1 MSNACHTFGLG
12 SIGTHDH
19 HSIIDIEQATEQAQS
34 KCLAP
39 LSFCQHSL
47 IPRLSQIGGRGGGGR
62 DSLVNFTRKAIA
74 FRCIIIIHVIN
85 AGHPYI
91 SNNCHMINKVPC
103 HIRQ

>member
-19 HSIIDIEQATEQAQS
+19 HSIIDIDCATEQAQS

-47 IPRLSQIGGRGGGGR
+47 IPRLSQIGGRGGGG
-62 DSLVNFTRKAIA
+62 
-74 FRCIIIIHVIN
+74 
-85 AGHPYI
+85 
-91 SNNCHMINKVPC
+91 
-103 HIRQ
+103 